1 MGKMEDTME
10 RSRCFFRLLS
20 RSLAATL
27 FAMLL
32 ASHAQGATYPVKAI
46 TLICPFPPGGTMD
59 AIARNLAEGSR
70 KHLPKTVAVV
80 NRAGGAGTIGLAE
93 ALQARPDGYTIA
105 MSGPGPVTTQPHITD
120 LPYKGPEDMAPVI
133 GLAGVPMVLGVQAN
147 APYKTMKE
155 FLDSARANPGKLRI
169 ATSAIATPPNM
180 AAQRLAA
187 VTKTNIVIAPFTGGG
202 EPVAALLG
210 GHVDATLETT
220 VTLQPQVQA
229 GKVRLLATYEAKR
242 TPSAPDVATLKEQGI
257 DVVATIYYF
266 IVAPKGTPDAI
277 VATLHDAFSHAMR
290 EDLFVKFAANTGME
304 LLFLSG
310 KDLLE
315 RLKAD
320 FETDGKTV
328 EQFGLRKK

>member
-1 MGKMEDTME
+1 MEHGT
-10 RSRCFFRLLS
+10 RCFRLIPLGIV
-20 RSLAATL
+20 ATV

-32 ASHAQGATYPVKAI
+32 ASHAQGATYPTKAV

-59 AIARNLAEGSR
+59 AIARNLAEASR
-70 KHLPKTVAVV
+70 KHLPRTVAVL
-80 NRAGGAGTIGLAE
+80 NRPGGAGTIWLAE
-93 ALQARPDGYTIA
+93 ALQARPDGYTIS

-120 LPYKGPEDMAPVI
+120 LPYKGPEDMTPVI
-133 GLAGVPMVLGVQAN
+133 GIAGVPMVLGVQAN

-202 EPVAALLG
+202 EPVASLLG
-210 GHVDATLETT
+210 GHVEATLETT

-229 GKVRLLATYEAKR
+229 GKARLLATFEAKR
-242 TPSAPDVATLKEQGI
+242 TPSAPEVPTLQEQGI
-257 DVVATIYYF
+257 DMVATIYYF
-266 IVAPKGTPDAI
+266 IVAPKGTPDAV
-277 VATLHDAFSHAMR
+277 VATLHDAFSQAMR

-310 KDLLE
+310 KDLLG

-320 FETDGKTV
+320 FEADGKIV